1 MTINSNSNSLPERLI
16 PGLRNDG
23 TGSRNRRDE
32 QKSQSSAERSGL
44 PDLLERLPGAA
55 QGALQRAVQSST
67 EVTWLLDRIDRPDTQ
82 DALDAALD
90 LTPGRAGRLLA
101 TLSRMSPEEA
111 DAALKSLAE
120 LLKRGVVGYEYR
132 EVNGEPMKVFIDVAM
147 GSDLHR
153 APLVRGAKLDRL
165 I

>member
-1 MTINSNSNSLPERLI
+1 MTINPNANSLPERLV
-16 PGLRNDG
+16 PGTRNSP
-23 TGSRNRRDE
+23 GSSNGLGE
-32 QKSQSSAERSGL
+32 QKPRSNSERSGL
-44 PDLLERLPGAA
+44 PNLLKSLPGAA
-55 QGALQRAVQSST
+55 HKSLQQAVKSSS
-67 EVTWLLDRIDRPDTQ
+67 EITWLLDRIDRPDTQ

-90 LTPGRAGRLLA
+90 LTPGRAGSLLE
-101 TLSRMSPEEA
+101 TLSRMTPEEA

-120 LLKRGVVGYEYR
+120 LLKRGVVGYDYR

-153 APLVRGAKLDRL
+153 APLVRGARLDRL